1 MRSVVICGDGVSAQ
15 SLRARGRGH
24 ANLRFLPLQPP
35 GRLNDLLNLADVH
48 LLPQQPGAARSV
60 FPSKL
65 IGMLA
70 SGRPIIATCQVG
82 SEIANLVSDCG
93 VITAPGDPEAL
104 ASAIRQLAAN
114 PAARIRMGGA
124 PEIGPYMLIVGSTPP
139 GVRACVTRSN
149 AQRRSCSGEGLAPGV
164 STAAR
169 LQIAVPT
176 FQAANWT
183 PWAILA
189 VDVAALE
196 AALGLGLAV
205 RKMLAP
211 WFTAAIGVEQ
221 YFAVAVGILLL
232 PIVHYQLGIYPGY
245 LLGPVERLRRRTLA
259 TLAVFG
265 GLVAWDN
272 IVARDV
278 LSRGVLLAT
287 LVFAL
292 VLPPLAE
299 SLARKALV
307 ARKRWGIPVVV
318 IGAGSTGRLVVR
330 TLLSEPQFGLVPIA
344 LLDNRPD
351 AWNQAVENVPVAGPL
366 GLAQDFERRAEAAI
380 VAMADLET
388 DDVGGLLQELNFPR
402 VIVIPQFTRV
412 ASLWVTARD
421 LGGCLGLEI
430 KKNLL
435 VPRNLALKRIMDR
448 AVAMPLFLMSIPI
461 MAAAAVWIKLTSR
474 GPAFYCQMREGI
486 DGRRIAVWKLRT
498 MHVDGEGR
506 LEPWFQEHPEDAPRM
521 VATLQVAPRPS
532 GAAVDRQAAAAHQ
545 PRRVAAVVE
554 RAERRDE
561 FGGTASLSG
570 LSSRTFPGGVSGV
583 TDARAAR
590 SDRNVAGFR
599 AQRRRRRGAGSA
611 RHVLHP
617 QLVAVARSVHPRPHG
632 FGSGDGARR
641 VLRHTIQGTPR
652 LYKLSRAAGG

>member
-1 MRSVVICGDGVSAQ
+1 M
-15 SLRARGRGH
+15 
-24 ANLRFLPLQPP
+24 
-35 GRLNDLLNLADVH
+35 
-48 LLPQQPGAARSV
+48 
-60 FPSKL
+60 
-65 IGMLA
+65 
-70 SGRPIIATCQVG
+70 
-82 SEIANLVSDCG
+82 
-93 VITAPGDPEAL
+93 
-104 ASAIRQLAAN
+104 
-114 PAARIRMGGA
+114 
-124 PEIGPYMLIVGSTPP
+124 
-139 GVRACVTRSN
+139 
-149 AQRRSCSGEGLAPGV
+149 

-169 LQIAVPT
+169 LQLAVPT

-272 IVARDV
+272 IIARDV

-380 VAMADLET
+380 VAMADLDT
-388 DDVGGLLQELNFPR
+388 DDVGGLLQDLNFPR

-448 AVAMPLFLMSIPI
+448 AVALPLFLMSIPI

-506 LEPWFQEHPEDAPRM
+506 LEPWFQEHPEARLEWSRHFKLRRDPRVLPWIGKLLRRTSLDELPQLWSVLKGEM
-521 VATLQVAPRPS
+521 SLVGPRPFPDYHLEHFP
-532 GAAVDRQAAAAHQ
+532 AEFRALRT
-545 PRRVAAVVE
+545 RVLPGLTGMWQVSARSEGDVEVQEALDTYYIRNWSPWLDLYILARTVSAVVM
-554 RAERRDE
+554 A
-561 FGGTASLSG
+561 
-570 LSSRTFPGGVSGV
+570 
-583 TDARAAR
+583 
-590 SDRNVAGFR
+590 
-599 AQRRRRRGAGSA
+599 RGA
-611 RHVLHP
+611 
-617 QLVAVARSVHPRPHG
+617 
-632 FGSGDGARR
+632 
-641 VLRHTIQGTPR
+641 
-652 LYKLSRAAGG
+652 Y